1 MAATTATILERTAV
15 AAADANNV
23 DLDVIATQ
31 LASAARR
38 VRVLEKRRAKRA
50 PRCRRRA
57 DGAARRR
64 DARASTAIIRA
75 EDAARGPG
83 RAAAREHRVDAPPP
97 ADDPA
102 ALAVMARAP
111 GRDPTR
117 DGGRARAR
125 AAPHEPQPSSPS
137 RPSSATSQA
146 HGRAVADDAAPDEP
160 GGWVD
165 VGSERGWERRGC
177 AVVSGPHGPRLEIG
191 KSPGAP
197 PDDVALLVGCE
208 VEAADDGDRFAFRV
222 AHAHQ
227 RTRVLA
233 ARNKDTRRQWSST
246 LSGAARNHASKAR
259 EQDMAPAAARRH
271 GAGGD
276 SGSRWSGGGLR
287 MGNTCIVNSADWA
300 LPLLIFQ

>member
-15 AAADANNV
+15 AAADANHV
-23 DLDVIATQ
+23 DLDGIANK

-38 VRVLEKRRAKRA
+38 VRVLEKRRAKT
-50 PRCRRRA
+50 
-57 DGAARRR
+57 
-64 DARASTAIIRA
+64 ARAAFA
-75 EDAARGPG
+75 
-83 RAAAREHRVDAPPP
+83 AAARKRRRPPPTRRPAPAPPSYAPKTLHEALAAPPPGNTASTAPPP

-102 ALAVMARAP
+102 ALAVMAEARRAEIQHA
-111 GRDPTR
+111 TEAV
-117 DGGRARAR
+117 RAAR
-125 AAPHEPQPSSPS
+125 AAPHEPQAPQSFTSLVGDFL
-137 RPSSATSQA
+137 RPMVA
-146 HGRAVADDAAPDEP
+146 AVADDAAPDEP
-160 GGWVD
+160 GGWLD
-165 VGSERGWERRGC
+165 VALDGGWERRWC

-246 LSGAARNHASKAR
+246 LSGAARTHASKAR
-259 EQDMAPAAARRH
+259 EQDLAAPAARR
-271 GAGGD
+271 
-276 SGSRWSGGGLR
+276 R
-287 MGNTCIVNSADWA
+287 
-300 LPLLIFQ
+300 LLAAERRLGVAVERGRVEAAFGT